1 MLAIQRRLPFF
12 SLTRDRR
19 ISSIEAGRYA
29 VCADRARTLARNY
42 SCADAPYVYA
52 LTTMTGGRKRGW
64 WEEHRDTLPS
74 NLLELAEVEYRAT
87 SLA

>member
-1 MLAIQRRLPFF
+1 MLAIQRRLPIF

-42 SCADAPYVYA
+42 SCAEEPYVDSLPA
-52 LTTMTGGRKRGW
+52 MTGDRRRGW
-64 WEEHRDTLPS
+64 WEEYRDMLPS
-74 NLLELAEVEYRAT
+74 NLLDLAEVEYRAT